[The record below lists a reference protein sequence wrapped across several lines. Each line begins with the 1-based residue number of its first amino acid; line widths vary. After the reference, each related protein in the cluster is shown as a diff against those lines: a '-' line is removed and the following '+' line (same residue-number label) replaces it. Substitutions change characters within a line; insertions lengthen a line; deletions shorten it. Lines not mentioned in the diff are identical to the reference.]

1 MKKDKIY
8 TKVIKDLDYLIDL
21 GVDDEIVNDLIVYI
35 VDFAEQLK
43 NKNNG
48 QQVKKTYINSSIIR
62 FFSVIQD
69 FILFDNIY
77 LNVKVLLKIVLEV
90 I

>member
-21 GVDDEIVNDLIVYI
+21 GVDDEVVNDLIVYI

-48 QQVKKTYINSSIIR
+48 Q
-62 FFSVIQD
+62 
-69 FILFDNIY
+69 
-77 LNVKVLLKIVLEV
+77 
-90 I
+90 

>member
-43 NKNNG
+43 NTNNE
-48 QQVKKTYINSSIIR
+48 QQVKKTYINSNIIR
-62 FFSVIQD
+62 FFSIIQD

-77 LNVKVLLKIVLEV
+77 LNVKVLLKIVSDV

>member
-21 GVDDEIVNDLIVYI
+21 GVDDEVVNDLIVYI
-35 VDFAEQLK
+35 VDFAEELK
-43 NKNNG
+43 NKNNE
-48 QQVKKTYINSSIIR
+48 QQIKKTYINSGIIR
-62 FFSVIQD
+62 FFSIIQY

-77 LNVKVLLKIVLEV
+77 LNVKVLLKIVSDV